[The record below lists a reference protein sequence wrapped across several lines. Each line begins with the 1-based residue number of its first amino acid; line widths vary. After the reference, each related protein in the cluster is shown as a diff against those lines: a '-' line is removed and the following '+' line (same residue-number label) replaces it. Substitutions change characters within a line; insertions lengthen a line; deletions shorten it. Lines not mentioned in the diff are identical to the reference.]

1 AYEYR
6 VTGRGGQGIINI
18 ETSPRNGEVV
28 GTCPVED
35 DDHIMM
41 VTDRGRLI
49 RVPVHDIRIAGR
61 QTQGVTL
68 FKVDDGEHVVSLA
81 RLEEDENGNGN
92 GEDAENGDGDE
103 PQDPGMDAEIG
114 RAHV

>member
-1 AYEYR
+1 
-6 VTGRGGQGIINI
+6 GGQGIINI

-28 GTCPVED
+28 GTFPVED

-81 RLEEDENGNGN
+81 RLEEEEN
-92 GEDAENGDGDE
+92 GEDGNGDDAEVENGAEVTPEDAADAGD
-103 PQDPGMDAEIG
+103 QAD
-114 RAHV
+114 